1 MFRKSKKQVR
11 VQKGELMNDKTRQQ
25 IMKNRELLK
34 GYSGAD
40 VGAEKTDQEQK
51 IPGPAPVK
59 KYCSGGQGNR
69 SGKKENGSGVQGNRL
84 GKKENGSS
92 VQVSLPENF
101 SVLKMNGD
109 FSSCIAGRK
118 SRRAFA
124 KEPVKLLE
132 LSYLLWATQGI
143 RNTVQTEVEITFRN
157 VPSAGS
163 RHPLETYLF
172 INHVEEIE
180 PGLYHYRPDLHLL
193 EKLDC
198 DGYSDET
205 SFQEDLKHA
214 LCGQTFAATAPVL
227 FVWSAIPYRCEWR
240 YGLKAAK
247 YILLDAGHT
256 CENLYLAAE
265 NIGLGVCAVGAYD
278 QDLLDELL
286 GFMPGPSAEPEYECA
301 VYAAAVGRVR
311 K

>member
-1 MFRKSKKQVR
+1 MKTVALTLFGFTEGKLEPEEQVR
-11 VQKGELMNDKTRQQ
+11 VKKGELMNDKTRQQ

-59 KYCSGGQGNR
+59 KYCSG
-69 SGKKENGSGVQGNRL
+69 
-84 GKKENGSS
+84 
-92 VQVSLPENF
+92 VQVSLPEDF
-101 SVLKMNGD
+101 SLLKINGD
-109 FSSCIAGRK
+109 FISCIAGRK

-124 KEPVKLLE
+124 KEPVRLLE
-132 LSYLLWATQGI
+132 LSYLLWATQRI

-198 DGYSDET
+198 DGHSDET

-214 LCGQTFAATAPVL
+214 FCGQTFAATAPVL

-278 QDLLDELL
+278 QDLLDEVL

-301 VYAAAVGRVR
+301 VYAAAVGRV
-311 K
+311 KM

>member
-34 GYSGAD
+34 GYSGVD

-59 KYCSGGQGNR
+59 KYCTGVQENR
-69 SGKKENGSGVQGNRL
+69 SGINSFGVQENRSWINNS
-84 GKKENGSS
+84 EA
-92 VQVSLPENF
+92 QVFLPEDF

-124 KEPVKLLE
+124 KEPIKLLE

-198 DGYSDET
+198 DRYSDKA
-205 SFQEDLKHA
+205 SLQEDLKHA
-214 LCGQTFAATAPVL
+214 LCSQTFAAIAPVL

-278 QDLLDELL
+278 QDLLDEVL
-286 GFMPGPSAEPEYECA
+286 GFLPGPSAEPGYECA

>member
-1 MFRKSKKQVR
+1 
-11 VQKGELMNDKTRQQ
+11 MNDKTRQQ

-40 VGAEKTDQEQK
+40 VGAEKTDQQQK

-59 KYCSGGQGNR
+59 SYNSTIQI
-69 SGKKENGSGVQGNRL
+69 RL
-84 GKKENGSS
+84 
-92 VQVSLPENF
+92 P
-101 SVLKMNGD
+101 GD
-109 FSSCIAGRK
+109 FSSLKALSNLDCCISGRK
-118 SRRAFA
+118 SRRVFA
-124 KEPVKLLE
+124 KKPITLTE
-132 LSYLLWATQGI
+132 LAYLLWATQGI
-143 RNTVQTEVEITFRN
+143 RNSVQTEVEITFRN

-172 INHVEEIE
+172 LNQVEGVQ

-198 DGYSDET
+198 DVPYTE
-205 SFQEDLKHA
+205 ELKSA

-247 YILLDAGHT
+247 YILLDAGHA

-301 VYAAAVGRVR
+301 VYAAAVGRI
-311 K
+311 

>member
-1 MFRKSKKQVR
+1 M
-11 VQKGELMNDKTRQQ
+11 
-25 IMKNRELLK
+25 
-34 GYSGAD
+34 
-40 VGAEKTDQEQK
+40 
-51 IPGPAPVK
+51 
-59 KYCSGGQGNR
+59 
-69 SGKKENGSGVQGNRL
+69 
-84 GKKENGSS
+84 
-92 VQVSLPENF
+92 
-101 SVLKMNGD
+101 
-109 FSSCIAGRK
+109 
-118 SRRAFA
+118 
-124 KEPVKLLE
+124 
-132 LSYLLWATQGI
+132 
-143 RNTVQTEVEITFRN
+143 QTEVEITFRN

-286 GFMPGPSAEPEYECA
+286 GFLPGPSAEPEYECA
-301 VYAAAVGRVR
+301 VYAAAVGRV
-311 K
+311 KM

>member
-1 MFRKSKKQVR
+1 
-11 VQKGELMNDKTRQQ
+11 MNDKTRQQ

-34 GYSGAD
+34 GYTGAD
-40 VGAEKTDQEQK
+40 VGAEKTDQQQR

-59 KYCSGGQGNR
+59 SYNSTIQI
-69 SGKKENGSGVQGNRL
+69 RL
-84 GKKENGSS
+84 
-92 VQVSLPENF
+92 P
-101 SVLKMNGD
+101 GD
-109 FSSCIAGRK
+109 FSSIIKLGDLDCCISGRR
-118 SRRAFA
+118 SRRIFA
-124 KEPVKLLE
+124 KKPITLTELACLLC
-132 LSYLLWATQGI
+132 ATQGI

-172 INHVEEIE
+172 LNQVEGVQ

-193 EKLDC
+193 ERLEC
-198 DGYSDET
+198 DVSFTEELT
-205 SFQEDLKHA
+205 SA
-214 LCGQTFAATAPVL
+214 LCGQTFAATTPVL

-240 YGLKAAK
+240 YGMKAAK
-247 YILLDAGHT
+247 YILLDAGHA

-301 VYAAAVGRVR
+301 VYAAAVGRI
-311 K
+311 